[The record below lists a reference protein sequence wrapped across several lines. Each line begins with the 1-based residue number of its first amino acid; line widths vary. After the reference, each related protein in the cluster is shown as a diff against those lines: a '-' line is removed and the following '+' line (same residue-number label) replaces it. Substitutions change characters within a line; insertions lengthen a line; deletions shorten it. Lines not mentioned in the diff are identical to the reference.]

1 MTTNHPSS
9 GAKGGWP
16 PTSYDQG
23 MSACIFESP
32 FSGNNPGETGI
43 YRMESLKSKVLIAV
57 LCALAAAIVL
67 YSSVYLS
74 IDAASLSAQMPIK

>member
-32 FSGNNPGETGI
+32 FSGNNPGKTEI
-43 YRMESLKSKVLIAV
+43 YRMDSLKSKVSIV
-57 LCALAAAIVL
+57 VVCALAAAVVL
-67 YSSVYLS
+67 YSSVYLG
-74 IDAASLSAQMPIK
+74 IDAASLSAQMPSK